1 MYPNFFFFTLC
12 GLFVSDSD
20 VTRFFMF
27 FFGKESFMYPLIKVR
42 EVTASKIYLLKIA
55 LSSLVR
61 IIWADNKKEM
71 DTASTFYLSIK
82 CSIIHI
88 NTDSGLTLV
97 LVVSSCL
104 LLDHLDKNPA
114 AANSSVGARV

>member
-1 MYPNFFFFTLC
+1 
-12 GLFVSDSD
+12 
-20 VTRFFMF
+20 
-27 FFGKESFMYPLIKVR
+27 MYPLIKVR

-61 IIWADNKKEM
+61 IIWADSKKEM

-88 NTDSGLTLV
+88 NTDSGQKQKTKTNNNKKRNHENGV
-97 LVVSSCL
+97 
-104 LLDHLDKNPA
+104 A
-114 AANSSVGARV
+114 EAG

>member
-42 EVTASKIYLLKIA
+42 E
-55 LSSLVR
+55 
-61 IIWADNKKEM
+61 DKKEKKESKRGREGEKSQ
-71 DTASTFYLSIK
+71 DE
-82 CSIIHI
+82 
-88 NTDSGLTLV
+88 TLQCV
-97 LVVSSCL
+97 RFLEKQRKV
-104 LLDHLDKNPA
+104 
-114 AANSSVGARV
+114 